1 MASGEN
7 LGSSDS
13 GLAWG
18 QGARVPGFPQDTWVP
33 SCQGLQPVH
42 GAGGAE
48 LDCGGGGGG
57 PGWGKG
63 GGSCY
68 LFTP

>member
-18 QGARVPGFPQDTWVP
+18 QGAWMPGSPQDTWVP
-33 SCQGLQPVH
+33 SCQGAQPVH
-42 GAGGAE
+42 RAGGAE
-48 LDCGGGGGG
+48 LDWGGGGLGG
-57 PGWGKG
+57 VGRGH
-63 GGSCY
+63 Y